1 MAFQRSK
8 TGTPLG
14 GTASSATARLPGTTT
29 SGRMISRASCAYPS
43 QLCPRPFPVRVSR
56 TGGSS
61 SPRAAE
67 LLAVPRTGMMCPSR
81 SAPSRASC
89 PPPTRRSPPRACA
102 SSRAMTM
109 CSRTAVP
116 PRNPRFSTPCS
127 SSQIQAL
134 AREPACER
142 ASCSERT
149 QGSSRGSG
157 KSRRIC
163 ARSSCRTPR
172 APALRCTTTGDGCT
186 RGLSSRRTAGVVEA
200 RMNRTSPHDSA
211 GSGPRRLTSAGS
223 PSPCRRRG
231 FAKQSVSSWLPSTA
245 SASAVLPNGAQ
256 RPTVAPTPATSSDS
270 PPRAQTLSLTRSTT
284 SSSSSTTIRTEPTA
298 RSPNG
303 FWRASSRSS
312 TATWRTSAPSNARR
326 RAAMRPAHRT
336 SPRPAAP
343 TPRTPGSS
351 TRFSTRPTA
360 GRASARTARRSSS
373 T

>member
-43 QLCPRPFPVRVSR
+43 QLCPRPFPVRAPR

-172 APALRCTTTGDGCT
+172 APALRCTTTGT
-186 RGLSSRRTAGVVEA
+186 
-200 RMNRTSPHDSA
+200 
-211 GSGPRRLTSAGS
+211 
-223 PSPCRRRG
+223 
-231 FAKQSVSSWLPSTA
+231 
-245 SASAVLPNGAQ
+245 AVLGGCQAEGP
-256 RPTVAPTPATSSDS
+256 
-270 PPRAQTLSLTRSTT
+270 L
-284 SSSSSTTIRTEPTA
+284 
-298 RSPNG
+298 
-303 FWRASSRSS
+303 ASSR
-312 TATWRTSAPSNARR
+312 
-326 RAAMRPAHRT
+326 H
-336 SPRPAAP
+336 
-343 TPRTPGSS
+343 G
-351 TRFSTRPTA
+351 
-360 GRASARTARRSSS
+360 
-373 T
+373 

>member
-43 QLCPRPFPVRVSR
+43 QLCPRPFPVRAPR

-149 QGSSRGSG
+149 QGSSRG
-157 KSRRIC
+157 
-163 ARSSCRTPR
+163 R
-172 APALRCTTTGDGCT
+172 AAVSVRGRPAELRE
-186 RGLSSRRTAGVVEA
+186 LSHFVV
-200 RMNRTSPHDSA
+200 RQQGT
-211 GSGPRRLTSAGS
+211 
-223 PSPCRRRG
+223 
-231 FAKQSVSSWLPSTA
+231 
-245 SASAVLPNGAQ
+245 AVLGGCQAEGP
-256 RPTVAPTPATSSDS
+256 
-270 PPRAQTLSLTRSTT
+270 L
-284 SSSSSTTIRTEPTA
+284 
-298 RSPNG
+298 
-303 FWRASSRSS
+303 ASSR
-312 TATWRTSAPSNARR
+312 
-326 RAAMRPAHRT
+326 H
-336 SPRPAAP
+336 
-343 TPRTPGSS
+343 G
-351 TRFSTRPTA
+351 
-360 GRASARTARRSSS
+360 
-373 T
+373 